1 MRRLVIEAD
10 GGSRGNPGPA
20 AYGTVV
26 RDADTG
32 EVLDELAEHIG
43 VASNNVAEY
52 RGLIAGL
59 TRAREIDPDARIEA
73 RLDSKL
79 VVEQMSGR
87 WKIKHPAMKPLALR
101 AREIFPP
108 EQVTYVWVP
117 RESNKHADR
126 LANEAM
132 DAAARGDVWSAAPR
146 TPRATAVVE
155 PPVSA
160 TADPTTEPEVEPSAN
175 TLIGW
180 GKDLGVPTTFVMLRH
195 GQTPHTVDKRFSGSG
210 GDDPELSE
218 EGRRQARAA
227 AELLTARG
235 SVQAVV
241 SSPLRRARQTAG
253 IVAEALRLDVREVD
267 GLRECDFGQWD
278 GHTFAEVQERWPDGL
293 AAWLSSTAVA
303 PPSGESFDDVE
314 RRVRRTRDQLLT
326 RYAGKTVLV
335 VTHVTPIKMMVQ
347 VALGAPMSS
356 LFRMEL
362 QPGSLTAVQW
372 FADGNASLRLFND
385 TGHLRRDPGTI

>member
-26 RDADTG
+26 RDGDTG
-32 EVLDELAEHIG
+32 ELLAELAEHIG

-59 TRAREIDPDARIEA
+59 TRAREIDPDAQIEA

-87 WKIKHPAMKPLALR
+87 WKIKHPAMKPLALQ

-108 EQVTYVWVP
+108 ERVTYVWVP

-146 TPRATAVVE
+146 TPRATAVVQPPTGQAAEPAAGTQVE
-155 PPVSA
+155 PP
-160 TADPTTEPEVEPSAN
+160 AN
-175 TLIGW
+175 ALIGW
-180 GKDLGVPTTFVMLRH
+180 GKDLGVPTTFVLLRH
-195 GQTPHTVDKRFSGSG
+195 GQTDHTVSKRFSGSG

-227 AELLTARG
+227 AELLLGRG

-241 SSPLRRARQTAG
+241 SSPLRRARQTAD
-253 IVAEALRLDVREVD
+253 IVAAALRLDVREVD
-267 GLRECDFGQWD
+267 GLRECDFGKWD
-278 GHTFAEVQERWPDGL
+278 GHTFAEVHERWPDDL
-293 AAWLSSTAVA
+293 AAWLASTAVA
-303 PPSGESFDDVE
+303 PPAGESFDDVE
-314 RRVRRTRDQLLT
+314 RRVRRTRDQLVT

-347 VALGAPMSS
+347 AALGAPMSS

-362 QPGSLTAVQW
+362 QPASLTAVQW